1 MPQRILARLLLLSAA
16 LGLSCRTPQPLPPP
30 PPPPE
35 VKQAPA
41 APGPL
46 RLTLVGTN
54 DLHGWMFPTK
64 AKHPSG
70 AQWEEGGLS
79 VLAGYLSILRE
90 DNPGGVLLLDGG
102 DLFQGTLAANLTE
115 GAPVIDAYNRLGYTA
130 SAIGNH
136 EFDYGPEGKVS
147 VAREGEDPFG
157 ALKARLKQARFPLLA
172 ANIYEA
178 ESSARPGWL
187 GNDGTVIVE
196 AHGVKVGIVGLVTPS
211 TPYTTNP
218 LNVASLRFGS
228 LAPEAASAAKSLRAR
243 GAEVVVVIAH
253 AGAKCGDCN
262 NPHDTS
268 SCDRHDGEVFDLLGG
283 LPEGT
288 VDAVVAGHT
297 HGPMGHFVRGTPVI
311 ETWGLGKYFGTIE
324 LFVDPVTRTVLK
336 DRTRI
341 RPVIALCEQVDEELK
356 TCESRRLK
364 DRPGVKMVPATVLGR
379 PVVRDAEVDRLLEPA
394 RARVKEEEERQLG
407 LTVAAPL
414 GRHYEAESALGSFLA
429 DSLREAD
436 GADVALLN
444 PGGLRADLPA
454 GPLTYGSVYNVLPF
468 DNAVAVVTLTGEE
481 LKRLL
486 HAAFGSHKGVFQ
498 HSGLKVSLSRCPGTA
513 RLKGWT
519 LANGKPADPSR
530 LYRVV
535 VPDFLAR
542 GGDGLGPVLQSLPAG
557 RIDFGL
563 TRELNFRDLL
573 VSHWHRR
580 GVPLQAPPAGRTTFV
595 DDGTQCTSG
604 DLMDRH

>member
-1 MPQRILARLLLLSAA
+1 MQRTLLRLLVLSAA
-16 LGLSCRTPQPLPPP
+16 LGVACRTPQPRPPP

-35 VKQAPA
+35 VKEAAAPA
-41 APGPL
+41 API

-64 AKHPSG
+64 ARHPSG
-70 AQWEEGGLS
+70 VEWEEGGLS
-79 VLAGYLSILRE
+79 VLAGYVSILRA

-157 ALKARLKQARFPLLA
+157 ALKARLRQANFPLLA

-178 ESSARPGWL
+178 ESSARPAWL
-187 GNDGTVIVE
+187 GNDGTVMVE

-228 LAPEAASAAKSLRAR
+228 LAPEAANAVKGLRAR
-243 GAEVVVVIAH
+243 GAEVVIVIAH

-268 SCDRHDGEVFDLLGG
+268 SCDLHDGEVFELLNG

-288 VDAVVAGHT
+288 VDAVIAGHT

-311 ETWGLGKYFGTIE
+311 ETWGLGKFFGTIE
-324 LFVDPVTRTVLK
+324 LFLDPVTHTILK
-336 DRTRI
+336 DQTRI
-341 RPVIALCEQVDEELK
+341 RPVIALCEQVDAEMK

-364 DRPGVKMVPATVLGR
+364 DLPAVKMVPATFLGK
-379 PVVRDAEVDRLLEPA
+379 PVVRDVEVDRLLEPA
-394 RARVKEEEERQLG
+394 RARVKAEEERLLG
-407 LTVAAPL
+407 LDVPAAI

-429 DSLREAD
+429 DTLREAD

-454 GPLTYGSVYNVLPF
+454 GPLTYGGIYNVLPF
-468 DNAVAVVTLTGEE
+468 DNSVAVVTVTGDE

-498 HSGLKVSLSRCPGTA
+498 QSGLKVSLGRCPGTG

-519 LANGKPADPSR
+519 LSNGKPVEPSR

-573 VSHWHRR
+573 VAQWNKRA
-580 GVPLQAPPAGRTTFV
+580 VPLQAPAPGRTTFV
-595 DDGTQCTSG
+595 DDGVQCTSG
-604 DLMDRH
+604 DLLDRH